1 MKIFQ
6 VIIGTEILNG
16 RREDKHFKFL
26 RDELLKRGYELFASF
41 IIKDDPNLMENIFTL
56 IKNTSDSMLFCYGGI
71 GATPDD
77 YTREIAAK
85 VFSGNKMTFNDE
97 FKKLIDKRFPNE
109 DNTNKYSLALWPEN
123 AKPLWNNPV
132 NKFPGFYIQKRYF
145 FMPGFPQMAHPMTQ
159 EALEKF
165 FPLKEKKERY
175 TLIAFAKESEMLE
188 IMKKIPKKVE
198 FSTLPK
204 LDYTSEISFA
214 GKNAKEIYEWFKNE
228 LNKKKIKYKELPSIT
243 Y

>member
-26 RDELLKRGYELFASF
+26 RDELLKRGYELTSSF
-41 IIKDDPNLMENIFTL
+41 IIKDDPVLMENIFTL
-56 IKNTSDSMLFCYGGI
+56 IKSTPDSSLFCYGGI

-77 YTREIAAK
+77 YTRELAAK
-85 VFSGNKMTFNDE
+85 IFSNNQMEYNKE
-97 FKKLIDKRFPNE
+97 FKKLIDKKFPNE
-109 DNTNKYSLALWPEN
+109 DNSNKYPISYWPKN
-123 AKPLWNNPV
+123 AKPLWNNPI
-132 NKFPGFYIQKRYF
+132 NGFPGFYIDERFF
-145 FMPGFPQMAHPMTQ
+145 FMPGFPQMAHPMTI
-159 EALEKF
+159 EVLNKF
-165 FPLKEKKERY
+165 FPFKEKKKRY

-188 IMKKIPKKVE
+188 IMKKIPKSIE

-214 GKNAKEIYEWFKNE
+214 GKNAKEIYNWFKNE
-228 LNKKKIKYKELPSIT
+228 LEKKNIKFKELPSIT